1 MAMPTSSIIYHN
13 SSFRH
18 DYLCHYLPVAAGAD
32 RLSGSLLRFKRRIQ
46 PDLDAWTDCS
56 LEVLRDIPLPPDSIP
71 LSPDTIILRAL
82 GHEETSAGH
91 GFPTALDIL
100 GEKIATRFGCR
111 YLPSLLLKSRV
122 TLPCKH
128 LFRRQRLDE
137 LRNVYTIAPAPSTP
151 PPATPHPA
159 TPPPATPSPDPLV
172 STPGTSHSPPLTS
185 PTFLLIDDILTT
197 GTTMRMIIRALR
209 ARFPAC
215 PIQIFTLAR
224 ADYNPASNQSSPP
237 QGQNYHLEAG
247 SGWVVAEEDQDFNS
261 MKTLKGQ
268 IFANSF

>member
-1 MAMPTSSIIYHN
+1 MAMPTSSITYHN

-32 RLSGSLLRFKRRIQ
+32 RLSGSLLRFKRRTQ

-56 LEVLRDIPLPPDSIP
+56 LDFLRNIPFPPDTIP
-71 LSPDTIILRAL
+71 ISPDTIILRAL
-82 GHEETSAGH
+82 GHDETSAGH

-100 GEKIATRFGCR
+100 GDKIAIRFGCR

-122 TLPCKH
+122 TLACKH
-128 LFRRQRLDE
+128 LFRLQRLDE
-137 LRNVYTIAPAPSTP
+137 LRNVYTASPAPLIL
-151 PPATPHPA
+151 A
-159 TPPPATPSPDPLV
+159 PSP
-172 STPGTSHSPPLTS
+172 
-185 PTFLLIDDILTT
+185 FLLIDDILTT

-209 ARFPAC
+209 TRFPAC
-215 PIQIFTLAR
+215 PIQIFTLAK
-224 ADYNPASNQSSPP
+224 ADYNPALNQSTPP
-237 QGQNYHLEAG
+237 QGQNYHLEAT
-247 SGWVVAEEDQDFNS
+247 SGWVVAEEDQDFTS

>member
-46 PDLDAWTDCS
+46 PDLDAWSDCS

-71 LSPDTIILRAL
+71 LSPHTIILRAL

-122 TLPCKH
+122 TLPCKY

-137 LRNVYTIAPAPSTP
+137 LRDVYTVAPAPSTP
-151 PPATPHPA
+151 H
-159 TPPPATPSPDPLV
+159 PDPLT
-172 STPGTSHSPPLTS
+172 STPAITHSPSSTS
-185 PTFLLIDDILTT
+185 PPAIPHSPSPTSPPFLLIDDILTT

-224 ADYNPASNQSSPP
+224 ADYNPAFNQASPP

-247 SGWVVAEEDQDFNS
+247 SGWVVAEEDQEFNS

>member
-1 MAMPTSSIIYHN
+1 MAMPTSSIIYHS

-56 LEVLRDIPLPPDSIP
+56 LEILRDIPLLPDSIP

-137 LRNVYTIAPAPSTP
+137 LRNVYTIAAAPIPAP
-151 PPATPHPA
+151 
-159 TPPPATPSPDPLV
+159 
-172 STPGTSHSPPLTS
+172 
-185 PTFLLIDDILTT
+185 FLLIDDILTT

-224 ADYNPASNQSSPP
+224 ADYNPAFNQSSPP

-261 MKTLKGQ
+261 RKTLKGQ

>member
-1 MAMPTSSIIYHN
+1 MPTSSIIYHN

-18 DYLCHYLPVAAGAD
+18 DFLCHYLPVAAGSD
-32 RLSGSLLRFKRRIQ
+32 RLSVSLLRFKRRIQ

-71 LSPDTIILRAL
+71 LSPDTIVLRAL
-82 GHEETSAGH
+82 GHDETSAGL

-128 LFRRQRLDE
+128 LLRRQRLDE
-137 LRNVYTIAPAPSTP
+137 LRDVYAIT
-151 PPATPHPA
+151 ATP
-159 TPPPATPSPDPLV
+159 
-172 STPGTSHSPPLTS
+172 PPLTS
-185 PTFLLIDDILTT
+185 PPFLLIDDILTT

-209 ARFPAC
+209 AHFPAC
-215 PIQIFTLAR
+215 PIQIFTLGR
-224 ADYNPASNQSSPP
+224 ADYDPGFNQSAPP

-261 MKTLKGQ
+261 MKTLKGH

>member
-91 GFPTALDIL
+91 GFPTALDHL

-137 LRNVYTIAPAPSTP
+137 LRDVYNIATEPT
-151 PPATPHPA
+151 TPHPNA
-159 TPPPATPSPDPLV
+159 
-172 STPGTSHSPPLTS
+172 LTS
-185 PTFLLIDDILTT
+185 PPFLLIDDILTT

-224 ADYNPASNQSSPP
+224 ADYNPAFNQSSPP

-247 SGWVVAEEDQDFNS
+247 SGWVVAEEDQCFNS
-261 MKTLKGQ
+261 IKTLKGQ

>member
-1 MAMPTSSIIYHN
+1 MAMPTSSILYHN

-56 LEVLRDIPLPPDSIP
+56 LEVLRDIPVPPDSIP
-71 LSPDTIILRAL
+71 MSPDTIVLRAL

-91 GFPTALDIL
+91 GFPAALDLL

-111 YLPSLLLKSRV
+111 YLPSLLLKARF
-122 TLPCKH
+122 TLPCKY

-137 LRNVYTIAPAPSTP
+137 LRDVYTVAPAPWP
-151 PPATPHPA
+151 KPAATNTLHPV
-159 TPPPATPSPDPLV
+159 PLA
-172 STPGTSHSPPLTS
+172 SPP
-185 PTFLLIDDILTT
+185 FLLIDDILTT

-224 ADYNPASNQSSPP
+224 ADYNPAFNQSTPP
-237 QGQNYHLEAG
+237 RGQNYHLETG
-247 SGWVVAEEDQDFNS
+247 SGWVVAEEDQGFNS
-261 MKTLKGQ
+261 IKTLKGQ